1 MIRWLG
7 RALAQLA
14 VRWVPDPF
22 SVAILLTLLTLG
34 LTALTMGLGVPEV
47 IGLWGGRLAGGE
59 LLPAEKGLWKLLGFG
74 MQMCL
79 ILVTGHALATSRP
92 VQAGIDRLAAIP
104 RSQGGAIALTALAA
118 MVAALVNWGLGL
130 IVGALMAR
138 EVALAARRRGLRVH
152 YPLLGAAG
160 YTGLMVWHGG
170 LSGSAPL
177 TVTQAKDLAGILG
190 RPDVA
195 PIPLSETL
203 LSPLNL
209 TLTALLL
216 VAVPLMLA
224 MMAPRADADIVEIEP
239 EGLPRAHHEL
249 QPTAAATPA
258 ERVERSRVLAAL
270 LAGLAIAY
278 LALYVSR
285 IGLARIDLNAINL
298 AFLAAGLLL
307 QGTPRA
313 YADAVSDGTRG
324 CAGIILQFPLYAG
337 IMGMMASSGMVASV
351 AETVASASDATT
363 LGPLTLL
370 SAGAVNLFVPSG
382 GGQWA
387 IQGPIVVQS
396 AEALGVPLGHA
407 VMAFAYGDEL
417 TNMLQP
423 FWALPLLGI
432 TGLAARDLIGY
443 TGALMV
449 LSLPIFVGCLLV
461 F

>member
-1 MIRWLG
+1 MIRWFGQSLSAFAG
-7 RALAQLA
+7 
-14 VRWVPDPF
+14 RWVPDPF
-22 SVAILLTLLTLG
+22 SIAILLTVLTF
-34 LTALTMGLGVPEV
+34 ALTTLAMGLGLPEV
-47 IGLWGGRLAGGE
+47 IGFWGGRLAGGE
-59 LLPAEKGLWKLLGFG
+59 VLPTEKGLWKLLAFG

-92 VQAGIDRLAAIP
+92 VQAAIDRIAAVP
-104 RSQGGAIALTALAA
+104 RSQGGAIALTSLVA
-118 MVAALVNWGLGL
+118 MAAALVNWGLGL

-177 TVTQAKDLAGILG
+177 TVTQTKDLASILG

-195 PIPLSETL
+195 PITLAETL
-203 LSPLNL
+203 FSPLNL
-209 TLTALLL
+209 TVTALLL
-216 VAVPLMLA
+216 LAVPVMLA
-224 MMAPRADADIVEIEP
+224 MMAPREPDEIIEIAADDAPARADGP
-239 EGLPRAHHEL
+239 LPPPR
-249 QPTAAATPA
+249 TPA
-258 ERVERSRVLAAL
+258 ERIERSRIVGGLLAA
-270 LAGLAIAY
+270 AAIAY
-278 LALYVSR
+278 LVLYLGR
-285 IGLARIDLNAINL
+285 IGVARVDLNAINL

-307 QGTPRA
+307 HGSPRA
-313 YADAVSDGTRG
+313 YAEAVTDGARG

-337 IMGMMASSGMVASV
+337 IMGMMASSGLVAAMADSV
-351 AETVASASDATT
+351 AAAADATT

-407 VMAFAYGDEL
+407 IMAFSYGDEL

-449 LSLPIFVGCLLV
+449 LALPIYIGCLLV